1 MPQCHLL
8 STSPAFQMNPTL
20 AFFPPISLKDPFQ
33 PPPPGVYGS
42 QMTDPKLAVSTEEV
56 PVLFSPSLVR
66 TSIWGFRAVPPGSH
80 CPRPVPKGL
89 GWVQQGR
96 GPGRACEQPT

>member
-33 PPPPGVYGS
+33 PPPRGLWVTDDRSKVGS
-42 QMTDPKLAVSTEEV
+42 QHRGGPRFIQPQS
-56 PVLFSPSLVR
+56 
-66 TSIWGFRAVPPGSH
+66 GSH
-80 CPRPVPKGL
+80 FHLGL
-89 GWVQQGR
+89 
-96 GPGRACEQPT
+96 PGRSSWEPLSQACPQGARMGSAGQGTW